1 MSAQSGVSE
10 KTSNETSTKPKD
22 IWTRVLEWNHEKSS
36 PSQFICQFNNFAL
49 FLTFFCYYHTTTI
62 INGFLKNFN

>member
-36 PSQFICQFNNFAL
+36 PSQSSVNSITSLCF
-49 FLTFFCYYHTTTI
+49 
-62 INGFLKNFN
+62 